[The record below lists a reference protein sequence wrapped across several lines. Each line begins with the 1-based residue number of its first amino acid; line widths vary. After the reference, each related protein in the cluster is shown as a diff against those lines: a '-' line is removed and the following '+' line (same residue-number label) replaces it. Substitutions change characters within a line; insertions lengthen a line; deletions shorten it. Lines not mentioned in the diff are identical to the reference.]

1 MKKLMTIEDIRNV
14 PGKGVVVG
22 GINPTLDHLTAED
35 IEKKIGEYVEIRS
48 SSPEIIKKFSVLD
61 VKIAESIVGKKN
73 IFILLSED
81 FDMSHGAE
89 IFFE

>member
-1 MKKLMTIEDIRNV
+1 MTIEDIRDV

-22 GINPTLDHLTAED
+22 GVNPTLDHLTAED

-48 SSPEIIKKFSVLD
+48 SSPETIKIFSVLD
-61 VKIAESIVGKKN
+61 VKIADSIVGKKN

-81 FDMSHGAE
+81 FNMSRGAE
-89 IFFE
+89 VFFE